1 MSTFATVSPRGRANQ
16 GAFSRACQAAGN
28 VFAKRPPA
36 CSCSPTAPNDNGGS
50 GGVGTELSTAPPT
63 PSARPRPQ
71 PASAHAR
78 RSATVAVDGRGQTRT
93 SAAGGGHPRR
103 RLFPPPPFPHPHNQP
118 LALGTPAVDVGRAA
132 APGPFTPRQ
141 HGSPAAGPV
150 ATTTTPQAPAA
161 PQPHELARDGRCL
174 LSLSLSQQGL
184 ARPGP
189 PRPTHTPRSVVT
201 AATRRHELA
210 RHGRRA
216 PAAAFP
222 RRQRRPPGTHIF
234 RKIPRDGR
242 SPRSTQPGWT
252 DASRP
257 GIKLET
263 PEREMPTP
271 TPRRR

>member
-1 MSTFATVSPRGRANQ
+1 MSTFATVIPRGRANQ

-28 VFAKRPPA
+28 VFAKRPRT
-36 CSCSPTAPNDNGGS
+36 CSCSPTAPSHNGGS

-63 PSARPRPQ
+63 PSARPRAQ
-71 PASAHAR
+71 PAAAHAR
-78 RSATVAVDGRGQTRT
+78 RSATVAVDGRGQPRT
-93 SAAGGGHPRR
+93 SPAGGGHPRR
-103 RLFPPPPFPHPHNQP
+103 RRFPPPPLPHPHNQP
-118 LALGTPAVDVGRAA
+118 LALGNSAVDVGRAA

-141 HGSPAAGPV
+141 HGSAALSCIAP
-150 ATTTTPQAPAA
+150 TTTPQAPAA
-161 PQPHELARDGRCL
+161 PTRIELGRDGRCL

-184 ARPGP
+184 ARAGP
-189 PRPTHTPRSVVT
+189 PRPPHTQGYVVT

-210 RHGRRA
+210 GDGRRA

-222 RRQRRPPGTHIF
+222 RRQRRPPRTHIF

-252 DASRP
+252 DATAP

-263 PEREMPTP
+263 PERKMPTP